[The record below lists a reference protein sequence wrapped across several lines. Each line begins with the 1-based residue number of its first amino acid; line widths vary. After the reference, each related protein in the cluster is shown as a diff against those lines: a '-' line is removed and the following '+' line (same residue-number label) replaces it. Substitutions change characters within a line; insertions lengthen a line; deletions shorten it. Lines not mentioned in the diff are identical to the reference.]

1 MKKIILPI
9 TLLLIFLVPCTA
21 FAFNDL
27 HLVVSNK
34 YNIIYIDND
43 SIKYGCTPVDSGDSS
58 STSAQNKTS
67 ATKSINTNI
76 ITFSQTV
83 KFTDEGLKLLIDN
96 MQKEKNHST
105 NWDKVSYFI
114 TFNSINV
121 ENKTIYTE
129 TQCFYDNN
137 AVLLYTWHG
146 NKDVSW
152 SKIAPY
158 TVVEKTYKYISSYA
172 KSHDS
177 KLKATSN

>member
-1 MKKIILPI
+1 MKKIILSI
-9 TLLLIFLVPCTA
+9 TLLLVFLLPCTA

-27 HLVVSNK
+27 HLIVSNK

-43 SIKYGCTPVDSGDSS
+43 SIKYDYTPVDSDDSS
-58 STSAQNKTS
+58 S

-83 KFTDEGLKLLIDN
+83 KFTDEGLQLLIDS
-96 MQKEKNHST
+96 MQKERNHST

-121 ENKTIYTE
+121 ESKTIYTK

-146 NKDVSW
+146 NKDASW
-152 SKIAPY
+152 NKIVPY

-177 KLKATSN
+177 KLKTTSN